1 MKSEHKKKEFYLIS
15 GVIGCG
21 KTTVI
26 DMIEKQTGIKVINY
40 GTETTR
46 IGISHGIIKNR
57 DEIRLLPIET
67 FRELQLKAAKNI
79 AMHSGKVIID
89 SHISFLTPHGYFAG
103 FPKYV
108 LDILPLKHIILIE
121 ANKEEIQKRRDKD
134 PTRIRSYAFEQK
146 IDEHQEINRTIAANY
161 AFYCT
166 AMLSTVHNNEGELEQ
181 CVEEITKLVTV
192 D

>member
-15 GVIGCG
+15 GVPGCG
-21 KTTVI
+21 KSTVI
-26 DMIEKQTGIKVINY
+26 NMIEKQTGIKVINY
-40 GTETTR
+40 GNETER

-67 FRELQLKAAKNI
+67 YRELQLKAAKNI
-79 AMHSGKVIID
+79 AMHSGKIIID
-89 SHISFLTPHGYFAG
+89 SHISLLTPHGYFIG

-108 LDILPLKHIILIE
+108 LDVIPLKQVILIE
-121 ANKEEIQKRRDKD
+121 ANEKEISARRNKDK
-134 PTRIRSYAFEQK
+134 TRIRNYAFEKK
-146 IDEHQEINRTIAANY
+146 IEEHQEINRIIASGY

-166 AMLSTVHNNEGELEQ
+166 SMLSAVQNNENKVQ
-181 CVEEITKLVTV
+181 NCVDEIKKLVV